1 MVQGCHAGSVAQC
14 GPQEV
19 RLVVELAHVV
29 ASYLHDAVAF
39 PPAAA
44 RSPHAAA
51 RSPHE
56 WLPALGPM
64 SPQ

>member
-1 MVQGCHAGSVAQC
+1 MAQC
-14 GPQEV
+14 RGPQEV

-44 RSPHAAA
+44 RSQHA
-51 RSPHE
+51 

>member
-44 RSPHAAA
+44 RSPHERFPPAAA
-51 RSPHE
+51 RSP
-56 WLPALGPM
+56 
-64 SPQ
+64 Q